1 MKRHIKNHAPM
12 RLTFPEQLSRA
23 FVGVGSSAGHRH
35 DSRTARPRTDPGAEP
50 FETKIMLESL
60 PLHTNQKE

>member
-1 MKRHIKNHAPM
+1 M